1 MAFTSVIRGLCAGNV
16 GLIRGSQVSL
26 LSFSVK
32 WLRFDFFSP
41 GQAFH
46 GIIEIW
52 KHNLKHLFRSNL
64 LIIFIRLKYY
74 PHLFSLK
81 IGIKADLW

>member
-46 GIIEIW
+46 
-52 KHNLKHLFRSNL
+52 
-64 LIIFIRLKYY
+64 
-74 PHLFSLK
+74 
-81 IGIKADLW
+81 